1 MYNYKDIL
9 HIDLEMSSLCNA
21 KCPVCNRRQ
30 WGGIKNTTYKET
42 YLSLDRFKSWFDKEF
57 ISQLY
62 SMQMC
67 GNYGDAMTNPDLVPI
82 LKYIREINP
91 KIVFTMNTNASG
103 RDENFWTEMG
113 KLFSINNSTLTFSVD
128 GLEDTNHIY
137 RRGTH
142 WQKITNAMNWFIK
155 SGGTAIWEYLV
166 FKHNQHQVDEAREL
180 ASNLGFSQFYAKEP
194 LGFIKE
200 ETVKGKKRYSDW
212 MKVNKEDGEVQYYIE
227 PKDDRLSTQEIK
239 LYLEETG
246 ITKTEEEPV
255 EANIIAKKFNDDRV
269 YFQQDTSNK
278 LIDKNKKLS
287 EWEQDLGN
295 TEIDCVVIKPKS
307 IFIAHDGLVF
317 PCCFT
322 ASKYYA
328 APGSYEVGQLV
339 DFINSYGK
347 RNISLEYKHLK
358 EIIDGDMFQNRWP
371 DNFADNDIRNKR
383 LITCSLFCGK
393 KTNSNFMHSR
403 NSVKKENNMLGT

>member
-30 WGGIKNTTYKET
+30 WGGIKNNTYKET
-42 YLSLDRFKSWFDKEF
+42 YLSLDRFKSWFDKDF
-57 ISQLY
+57 IAQLY

-67 GNYGDAMTNPDLVPI
+67 GNYGDSMTNPDLVPI

-142 WQKITNAMNWFIK
+142 WKKITNAMNWFIK

-212 MKVNKEDGEVQYYIE
+212 MRVNKEDGEVQYYIE

-239 LYLEETG
+239 LYLKETG

-269 YFQQDTSNK
+269 YFQQDVSNK
-278 LIDKNKKLS
+278 MIDKNKKLS

>member
-30 WGGIKNTTYKET
+30 WGGIKNNTYKET
-42 YLSLDRFKSWFDKEF
+42 YLSLDRFKSWFDKDF
-57 ISQLY
+57 IAQLY

-67 GNYGDAMTNPDLVPI
+67 GNYGDSMTNPDLVPI

-142 WQKITNAMNWFIK
+142 WQKIINAMNWFIK

-180 ASNLGFSQFYAKEP
+180 ANTLGFSQFYAKEP

-212 MKVNKEDGEVQYYIE
+212 MRVNKEDGEVQYYIE

-239 LYLEETG
+239 LYLKETG

-269 YFQQDTSNK
+269 YFQQDVSNK
-278 LIDKNKKLS
+278 MIDKNKKLS

-403 NSVKKENNMLGT
+403 NSVKKENNMLGA

>member
-180 ASNLGFSQFYAKEP
+180 ASKLGFSQFYAKEP

-212 MKVNKEDGEVQYYIE
+212 MRVNKEDGEVQYYIE
-227 PKDDRLSTQEIK
+227 PKDARLSTKEIK

-307 IFIAHDGLVF
+307 IFVAHDGLVF

-371 DNFADNDIRNKR
+371 DNFTDNDIRNKR

>member
-1 MYNYKDIL
+1 
-9 HIDLEMSSLCNA
+9 MS
-21 KCPVCNRRQ
+21 VCNRRQ

-42 YLSLDRFKSWFDKEF
+42 YLSLDRFKSWFDKDF

-180 ASNLGFSQFYAKEP
+180 ASKLGFSQFYAKEP
-194 LGFIKE
+194 
-200 ETVKGKKRYSDW
+200 W
-212 MKVNKEDGEVQYYIE
+212 
-227 PKDDRLSTQEIK
+227 
-239 LYLEETG
+239 
-246 ITKTEEEPV
+246 
-255 EANIIAKKFNDDRV
+255 
-269 YFQQDTSNK
+269 
-278 LIDKNKKLS
+278 
-287 EWEQDLGN
+287 DL
-295 TEIDCVVIKPKS
+295 
-307 IFIAHDGLVF
+307 
-317 PCCFT
+317 
-322 ASKYYA
+322 
-328 APGSYEVGQLV
+328 
-339 DFINSYGK
+339 
-347 RNISLEYKHLK
+347 
-358 EIIDGDMFQNRWP
+358 
-371 DNFADNDIRNKR
+371 
-383 LITCSLFCGK
+383 
-393 KTNSNFMHSR
+393 
-403 NSVKKENNMLGT
+403 